1 MDLDLKQIFNKNLLL
16 LIGGFLVLEILSV
29 TAFYVGFLSWPI
41 FIILVGTVGV
51 LTWLKTE
58 YGAYILIVDLIM
70 SGLGS
75 WFFLDIGDFRLPIRL
90 AIFASVML
98 IWLIKLI
105 IKLQEKAELKEKFNL
120 IKKLFF
126 NDPKVILLLFFSVFF
141 VLAVSI
147 GLIYGRGLK
156 AIFQD
161 SNNYLYLL
169 AILLFL
175 SVKIDVNKLLVVF
188 FAGTYAL
195 AIKTGMT
202 LTSLAYASGTFNSYL
217 YKWIRDTRIGEMTA
231 IFPPLYRVFFQ
242 SHLYNLSALLI
253 IITILFLTRTS
264 TKHKVI
270 LGLSAWLNF
279 WVVLISGSRSFW
291 LAMFFSC
298 GLLFLYLIID
308 NFNNFISLKFY
319 KRALFTLKQPLILG
333 LFLFSCLVAGQF
345 FTNIILND
353 YQVSL
358 LFSRVSTDHNISE
371 GGNEAGVNSRRDQFL
386 PLTSEIKKSPLWG
399 RGFAKTV
406 TYFNSDPRINGNYT
420 TSAFELAYL
429 DMWLKFGILGLFF
442 YLFFIFEVATETFSA
457 SNSRKYLYFGVL
469 IIFALLLIN
478 VFTPYLNHPLGIG
491 LILMI
496 VGLTGKKPTNNL
508 GSAS

>member
-16 LIGGFLVLEILSV
+16 LIGGFLILEILSV
-29 TAFYVGFLSWPI
+29 TAFYVSFLSWPI
-41 FIILVGTVGV
+41 FLILVSSAGV

-58 YGAYILIVDLIM
+58 NGAYILIADLIM
-70 SGLGS
+70 SGLGY
-75 WFFLDIGDFRLPIRL
+75 WFFLDLGDFRLPIRL

-98 IWLIKLI
+98 IWLIKLFFR
-105 IKLQEKAELKEKFNL
+105 LKERADIKERFNL
-120 IKKLFF
+120 IRKLFF
-126 NDPKVILLLFFSVFF
+126 NDPKIILLLFFSIFF
-141 VLAVSI
+141 ILAISI

-156 AIFQD
+156 ALFQD

-169 AILLFL
+169 AILLFM
-175 SVKIDVNKLLVVF
+175 SVKLDINKLLKVF
-188 FAGTYAL
+188 LAGTYAL
-195 AIKTGMT
+195 ALKTGLT
-202 LTSLAYASGTFNSYL
+202 LISLAYASGTFNFYL

-253 IITILFLTRTS
+253 ILSILFLTRTS
-264 TKHKVI
+264 TKYKVI

-308 NFNNFISLKFY
+308 NFKNLIRLK
-319 KRALFTLKQPLILG
+319 LFRRLLLTLKQPLILG
-333 LFLFSCLVAGQF
+333 VFLFSCLVAGQL
-345 FTNIILND
+345 FTNIVLND
-353 YQVSL
+353 YQFSL
-358 LFSRVSTDHNISE
+358 LFSRVGSEHNLSE

-386 PLTSEIKKSPLWG
+386 PLVNEIKKSPLWG

-406 TYFNSDPRINGNYT
+406 TYFNSDPRISGNYT

-429 DMWLKFGILGLFF
+429 DMWLKFGIIGLFF
-442 YLFFIFEVATETFSA
+442 YLFFIFEVATETLSA
-457 SNSRKYLYFGVL
+457 SSDRKYLFFGML

-496 VGLTGKKPTNNL
+496 VGVNSKKSTNNL
-508 GSAS
+508 RSAS